1 MTDPATEIDICI
13 CTFRR
18 EHIADTLRSL
28 AALEVPANHSVR
40 VIVADNDEVPSAKDR
55 VEAMGPEVP
64 FPLTYV
70 HAPKAN
76 ISVARNACLE
86 AATGRYTLFI
96 DDDELVTPKWLTEM
110 VMTAQLSGADAV
122 LGPVR
127 ALYPEDI
134 ADWIRDGDFHSTYPV
149 IVGDEILT
157 GYTCNAL
164 LDRQSDKV
172 GGLRFDLSRGKS
184 GGEDTDFFTQI
195 HRRGGKI
202 AYAREAWIE
211 EPVPPARASFKWLR
225 DRRFRSGQTHGRLIR
240 DGGLKRPVV
249 VEQAIAAAKAGF
261 SFASAVLTLASPVQR
276 RRNMLRGTLHL
287 GTISGLSGTKE
298 ISQY

>member
-1 MTDPATEIDICI
+1 MADIDICI

-28 AALEVPANHSVR
+28 AGLEVPAGHAVR
-40 VIVADNDEVPSAKDR
+40 VIVADNDEVPSARDR

-64 FPLTYV
+64 FPVTYV
-70 HAPKAN
+70 HAPAAN

-96 DDDELVTPKWLTEM
+96 DDDELVTPAWLKEM
-110 VMTAQLSGADAV
+110 VTTAQTTSADAV

-127 ALYPEDI
+127 ALYPEGI
-134 ADWIRDGDFHSTYPV
+134 AGWIRGGDFHSTYPV

-172 GGLRFDLSRGKS
+172 AGLRFDLSRGKS

-195 HRRGGKI
+195 YRRGGKI

-211 EPVPPARASFKWLR
+211 EPVPPARASFRWLR

-240 DGGLKRPVV
+240 EGGLTRPVV
-249 VEQAIAAAKAGF
+249 VEQAMAAAKAGF
-261 SFASAVLTLASPVQR
+261 SFASAALTFWSPVKR
-276 RRNMLRGTLHL
+276 RRNILRGALHL
-287 GTISGLSGTKE
+287 GTMSGLSGSKE

>member
-1 MTDPATEIDICI
+1 MADIDICI

-18 EHIADTLRSL
+18 EHIVTTLRSL
-28 AALEVPANHSVR
+28 AGLEVPAGHAVR

-55 VEAMGPEVP
+55 VEAMGPEVA
-64 FPLTYV
+64 FPISYI

-96 DDDELVTPKWLTEM
+96 DDDELVTPAWLTQM
-110 VMTAQLSGADAV
+110 VTTAQTSGADAV

-134 ADWIRDGDFHSTYPV
+134 EGWIRDGDFHSTYPV
-149 IVGDEILT
+149 MVGSEILT

-164 LDRQSDKV
+164 LDRRSDKV
-172 GGLRFDLSRGKS
+172 AGLRFDLSRGKS

-195 HRRGGKI
+195 YRRGGTI

-211 EPVPPARASFKWLR
+211 EPVPPARASFRWLR

-240 DGGLKRPVV
+240 EGGLTRPVV
-249 VEQAIAAAKAGF
+249 VEQAMAAGKAGF
-261 SFASAVLTLASPVQR
+261 SFASAALTFWSPVKR
-276 RRNMLRGTLHL
+276 RRNILRGTLHL
-287 GTISGLSGTKE
+287 GTMSGLSGSKE